1 MNKMLIAGASL
12 LAMSVSAF
20 AADMPSYPPPQEAV
34 VADPVYNWSG
44 AYVGI
49 HGGWAW
55 GEAELAGVTV
65 LDDVE
70 GFVIGGH
77 IGYNWQVNS
86 FVFGLEAD
94 GSYADQDVTIDPFF
108 AETDF
113 LASIRG
119 RLGFAADRFLI
130 YGTGGA
136 AFTGVNY
143 GNDATGFEDDV
154 DYFGWVAGGGIE
166 YAITDNITL
175 GVEYLHY
182 DFSGEDVILNT
193 GPAIDSEMT
202 NDVIRG
208 RLSVKFDSLFQ

>member
-1 MNKMLIAGASL
+1 MNKMLISGASL
-12 LAMSVSAF
+12 LAMTVTAL

-34 VADPVYNWSG
+34 VVDPVYDWSG

-55 GEAELAGVTV
+55 GESELLGTTV
-65 LDDVE
+65 FEDVE

-77 IGYNWQVNS
+77 VGYNWQVNS
-86 FVFGLEAD
+86 IVFGLEAD
-94 GSYADQDVTIDPFF
+94 GSYTDQEVTVGDFF

-119 RLGFAADRFLI
+119 RLGFGLDRFLI

-143 GNDATGFEDDV
+143 GFDTFEDDV

-166 YAITDNITL
+166 YAITDNITF

-182 DFSGEDVILNT
+182 DFSGEDVVFDDDP
-193 GPAIDSEMT
+193 GIDSEMT
-202 NDVIRG
+202 TDVVRG
-208 RLSVKFDSLFQ
+208 RLSIKFDSLFQ